1 MGQVKTTDRIRGVSR
16 LSKSSKT
23 SYLLSLPRT
32 SSLLEGQT
40 MRKCMS
46 ESTLIQPKNGQR
58 KLTSSTTPLKW
69 RSCLTLGCCAPL
81 PLLLW
86 TLRWL
91 RWRLSLWKDRQFRRF
106 QVIIS
111 STWRS
116 WFKEHC
122 ILCSMRLKLKL
133 KTGTKRETTCTNST
147 TYLATQKSSC
157 QKDSHSLTK
166 FHRIMKRASLAWLL
180 EPSLSTARLSLSSI

>member
-1 MGQVKTTDRIRGVSR
+1 MEQVKTTDRIPGVSR

-40 MRKCMS
+40 MQKCMS
-46 ESTLIQPKNGQR
+46 ESTLILPKNGQQ
-58 KLTSSTTPLKW
+58 KLISLTTPLKW
-69 RSCLTLGCCAPL
+69 RSYLTLGCCAPL

-91 RWRLSLWKDRQFRRF
+91 QWRLSLWKDRQSRRF
-106 QVIIS
+106 QVTIS

-122 ILCSMRLKLKL
+122 TLCSMKLKLKL
-133 KTGTKRETTCTNST
+133 KIGTKREATCTNFT
-147 TYLATQKSSC
+147 TYLATQESSC
-157 QKDSHSLTK
+157 LKDSHSLTK
-166 FHRIMKRASLAWLL
+166 FHRRMKRASLDWLSG
-180 EPSLSTARLSLSSI
+180 PSLSTARLSLSSI